1 MSQDREFDT
10 YLQGKT
16 DLSQSYADLPPV
28 ELPDHLDAAILAE
41 AHRAVKSRPAARP
54 KRRWS
59 IPLSMVASLI
69 VAVMVGLQLPHML
82 KDAALPLPQE
92 EQRIAAA
99 AMDKSTGGLAS
110 PAPDERREIQ
120 PMARAKSESTRG
132 EPAPM
137 AAQAEAAAKP
147 DAPVLVAPKETQTAG
162 TQESGATSVVA
173 LPPVA
178 APSPAPVRAA
188 KRPDLRER
196 AIADNGGMAAS
207 KEKKAS
213 SRAEDA
219 VGDFSE
225 QRAPAAAGASV
236 PQPAQP
242 DSSVQTFN
250 EDTNEASLSPEDWLA
265 RIQRLKQQGKLD
277 EARKD
282 LAAFKKRYPDYR
294 VPEALEL
301 R

>member
-1 MSQDREFDT
+1 MNQDREFDT

-16 DLSQSYADLPPV
+16 DLTQSYADLPPV

-54 KRRWS
+54 RRRWS

-82 KDAALPLPQE
+82 KDAALPLPQA
-92 EQRIAAA
+92 EQRIAVAA
-99 AMDKSTGGLAS
+99 VDKSTAGLAP

-120 PMARAKSESTRG
+120 PMATAKSERTRG

-147 DAPVLVAPKETQTAG
+147 DAPVLAAPKETQTAG

-188 KRPDLRER
+188 RRPDLRER
-196 AIADNGGMAAS
+196 AIADNGALS

-242 DSSVQTFN
+242 DSSVQTFS

-282 LAAFKKRYPDYR
+282 LAAFKKRYPDFR
-294 VPEALEL
+294 IPEALEL